1 RRNKP
6 KEPVQV
12 PKNAPFFLPVVSGLK
27 PTFLIED
34 SDNWK
39 EKNEKSNILD
49 VMQLKSEFYKILYK
63 SNETENYGIVL
74 DKLKEMSPSKIDVE
88 IRCLSPENGGSELFM
103 EYFLKALSESLKT
116 KRNFELIHSYLA
128 LFLQIHY
135 ETVAKS
141 EKMVGI
147 LQEIKRDRSWDSLR
161 EKINYCLCLGNY
173 TRSAVI

>member
-1 RRNKP
+1 
-6 KEPVQV
+6 
-12 PKNAPFFLPVVSGLK
+12 
-27 PTFLIED
+27 
-34 SDNWK
+34 
-39 EKNEKSNILD
+39 
-49 VMQLKSEFYKILYK
+49 
-63 SNETENYGIVL
+63 
-74 DKLKEMSPSKIDVE
+74 
-88 IRCLSPENGGSELFM
+88 M

-128 LFLQIHY
+128 LFLQIHC

-141 EKMVGI
+141 EKLVGI

>member
-1 RRNKP
+1 
-6 KEPVQV
+6 
-12 PKNAPFFLPVVSGLK
+12 
-27 PTFLIED
+27 
-34 SDNWK
+34 
-39 EKNEKSNILD
+39 
-49 VMQLKSEFYKILYK
+49 
-63 SNETENYGIVL
+63 
-74 DKLKEMSPSKIDVE
+74 MSPSKIDVE

-147 LQEIKRDRSWDSLR
+147 LQEIKHDRSWDSLR
-161 EKINYCLCLGNY
+161 EKINYCLCL
-173 TRSAVI
+173 